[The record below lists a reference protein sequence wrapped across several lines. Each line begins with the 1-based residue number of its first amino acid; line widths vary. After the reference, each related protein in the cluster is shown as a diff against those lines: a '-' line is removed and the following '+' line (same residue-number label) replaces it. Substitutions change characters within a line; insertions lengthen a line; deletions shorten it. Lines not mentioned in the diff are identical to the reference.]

1 MFKSNVRQGKGIKI
15 IKIHCD
21 IINYYFIVKRLED
34 LKIDVNE
41 ILWYCGIVLYNYE
54 THESSYNL

>member
-1 MFKSNVRQGKGIKI
+1 MLKSNVRQGKGIKI

-21 IINYYFIVKRLED
+21 IINYYILLMED